1 MYWEYVADNLVYSS
15 FGLNDKKINKK
26 LQSIYDINSSSSNM
40 NMNNSSSSYT
50 YNNTNSNSKDN
61 ANNDI

>member
-26 LQSIYDINSSSSNM
+26 LQSLYDINSSSSNM
-40 NMNNSSSSYT
+40 NMNNSSSS
-50 YNNTNSNSKDN
+50 
-61 ANNDI
+61 